1 MQKEQI
7 FSAATVDRAI
17 EKALTELHMDR
28 DAVSVEVIEMG
39 RKGFLGIGASDAKIR
54 VTYEVPDEVKPAEKP
69 AAKVEEKPAP
79 KAEVKTEAK
88 PRPAQD
94 DTPRLVKAAPQ
105 SAENKKPVQRPA
117 ARPARDE
124 EKPRLVRRASGE
136 KAEQPAAKPTE
147 NKKPRREQ
155 AEPTVFVKPRKSPRA
170 SGAQRQ
176 RQRYSSST
184 ACWLSWALRAAHT

>member
-117 ARPARDE
+117 ARPAQDE

-155 AEPTVFVKPRKSPRA
+155 AEPTVLSSPRKSPRA

-184 ACWLSWALRAAHT
+184 ACWSSWALRAAHT

>member
-88 PRPAQD
+88 LRPAQD
-94 DTPRLVKAAPQ
+94 DTPRLVKAAPPKD
-105 SAENKKPVQRPA
+105 AV
-117 ARPARDE
+117 
-124 EKPRLVRRASGE
+124 
-136 KAEQPAAKPTE
+136 EQPAQEAGENTESGEVVRRRRRRGGAK
-147 NKKPRREQ
+147 RRRSSGEGNSTPS
-155 AEPTVFVKPRKSPRA
+155 AE
-170 SGAQRQ
+170 
-176 RQRYSSST
+176 
-184 ACWLSWALRAAHT
+184 

>member
-17 EKALTELHMDR
+17 EKALAELHMDR

-54 VTYEVPDEVKPAEKP
+54 VTYEVPDEVKPTEKP

-105 SAENKKPVQRPA
+105 SARIRSRYSVRQPVRHGTRRSRAWYA
-117 ARPARDE
+117 ARA
-124 EKPRLVRRASGE
+124 VRRLSSRQQSRSRIRSRAASRLSR
-136 KAEQPAAKPTE
+136 P
-147 NKKPRREQ
+147 
-155 AEPTVFVKPRKSPRA
+155 FLSSPRKSPRA

-184 ACWLSWALRAAHT
+184 ACWSSWALRAAHT

>member
-69 AAKVEEKPAP
+69 ATKVEEKPAP
-79 KAEVKTEAK
+79 KSEV
-88 PRPAQD
+88 
-94 DTPRLVKAAPQ
+94 
-105 SAENKKPVQRPA
+105 
-117 ARPARDE
+117 
-124 EKPRLVRRASGE
+124 
-136 KAEQPAAKPTE
+136 
-147 NKKPRREQ
+147 
-155 AEPTVFVKPRKSPRA
+155 
-170 SGAQRQ
+170 
-176 RQRYSSST
+176 
-184 ACWLSWALRAAHT
+184 